1 MLTFIM
7 RRMAIMIPQ
16 LLLLSLIIFVLAK
29 AMPGDAVSGAIQGNP
44 DVSTE
49 QLEDIRGKMGLNDPW
64 YTQYSRWLGDF
75 VQGDM
80 GMSYV
85 HQQPVTTLL
94 AGRLGNT
101 FLLSLATL
109 IVSYLIAIPLG
120 IIAGRWHQS
129 WADKLIVGYNYFS
142 IATPLFVF
150 ALLVLF
156 VFGFYFNWFPLGGSV
171 DIQAEGGSWE
181 YVVSKAHHLVLPTLS
196 GALLATA
203 GTIQYLRNDIIETK
217 LKDFVKTA
225 RAKGIPERR
234 VYTDHILRN
243 SLLPIAA
250 FLGYEITLLISGS
263 IFIESIYSYPGLG
276 QLFVQSIST
285 RDFTVVSA
293 LVMISGA
300 AVIVGTMLSDII
312 LSIVDPR
319 IRIE

>member
-1 MLTFIM
+1 
-7 RRMAIMIPQ
+7 MIPQ

-44 DVSTE
+44 DVSAE
-49 QLEDIRGKMGLNDPW
+49 QLEEIRGKMGLNDPW